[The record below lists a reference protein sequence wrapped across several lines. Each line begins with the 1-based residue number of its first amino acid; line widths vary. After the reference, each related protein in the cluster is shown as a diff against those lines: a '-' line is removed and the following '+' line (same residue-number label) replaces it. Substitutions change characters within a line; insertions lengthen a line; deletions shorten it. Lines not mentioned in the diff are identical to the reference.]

1 MNVSI
6 QAGIYYYCLIRKISE
21 YFLPSLTDKIHLGLE
36 MLIRASKAAV
46 ANNTVDSNTS
56 RSTVTICYLNSHP

>member
-1 MNVSI
+1 
-6 QAGIYYYCLIRKISE
+6 
-21 YFLPSLTDKIHLGLE
+21 LTDKIHLGLE